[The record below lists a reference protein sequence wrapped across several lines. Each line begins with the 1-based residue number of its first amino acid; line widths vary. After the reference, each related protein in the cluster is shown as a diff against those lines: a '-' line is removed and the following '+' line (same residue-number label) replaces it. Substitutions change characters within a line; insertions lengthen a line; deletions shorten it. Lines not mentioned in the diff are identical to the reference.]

1 MVDTRLLNDILNHSE
16 SFHQIY
22 DENPIGI
29 AVCDREGNVA
39 DCNPAYLATLGVRR
53 EAIIGYNIFDSY
65 NFTDEVMEKIRT
77 SDAYEYEVLYTMPKD
92 IFKDSS
98 VSTISIEVKIVRRQQ
113 DGHTAGYTIYITNHT
128 RKWKEYEEQLDAQE
142 RRYRNLIDNLPM
154 DYTHSK
160 LIFDENGQIVDYLN
174 MSGNKHCNEFYIR
187 HNMTWGETLA
197 SKFLHTSGHHI
208 LGKLNELWQ
217 SGATGGHFT
226 YDAVE
231 VGEIYEMVAVFEEGK
246 WVNLISIPITNLEKA
261 RREAEE
267 NLIRNLEREQEQK
280 RIAEQKRREKEAA
293 YQEQL
298 IEAKNEADRA
308 NAAKTE
314 FLLRMSH
321 DIRTP
326 LNGIIGMLNIAEH
339 FPEDMEKQSECRKKV
354 KSSSKILLELI
365 NEVLDMSKLES
376 GEIVL
381 EHVPFRLSEIVRDVF
396 NVIQKQAEERGIV
409 IVEEGCSASVD
420 RLIGSPV
427 HFKRL
432 LMNILSNAV
441 KYNRDGGKIYIGCRE
456 VGRQEGTVLLEFQCR
471 DTGIGMSPEFVKRVF
486 EPFSQENEEARSR
499 YGGTGLGMSIARNLA
514 EKMGGSIK
522 AESVQ
527 GEGSTFTVRI
537 PFELDCSEQEE
548 IVQKKADEK
557 PSIKGLHIILAED
570 NALNMEIAHFLLE
583 EEGAVIIEAWNGQE
597 ALDALLRSEPGSV
610 DAILMDVMMPVMDGY
625 EATRRIRALDRP
637 DAARIPIIA
646 MTANAFTED
655 KVAAKKA
662 GMSEHLAKPLDTGL
676 LVRTVAELVKAYRGN
691 CGFKNE
697 KDNG

>member
-1 MVDTRLLNDILNHSE
+1 MTDTRLLDDILNHSE

-65 NFTDEVMEKIRT
+65 NFTDEVMKQIRT

-98 VSTISIEVKIVRRQQ
+98 VSIISIEVKIVRRQQ
-113 DGHTAGYTIYITNHT
+113 DGRTAGYTIYITNHT

-174 MSGNKHCNEFYIR
+174 MSGNKHCNEFYIQ

-197 SKFLHTSGHHI
+197 SKFLHISGHHI
-208 LGKLNELWQ
+208 LSKLNELWQ

-339 FPEDMEKQSECRKKV
+339 FPEDMEKQTECRKKV

-514 EKMGGSIK
+514 EKMGGTIT

-548 IVQKKADEK
+548 IVQENADEK

-697 KDNG
+697 KDNR